1 MQDFFQKNNKND
13 RQLFRAIAQAC
24 DGLVYISE
32 TDAPVQAFS
41 GKPTAA
47 LTREIVLEQTKGKH
61 GDPVEE
67 VSFDAFFDRLTAI
80 KDWYGASE
88 RARAEK
94 FLSLQKLLKENL
106 REPKVFRIGKIR
118 IDIYAVGID
127 KDGYLTGVKTKAVE
141 T

>member
-1 MQDFFQKNNKND
+1 MQDFFQKNNKKG
-13 RQLFRAIAQAC
+13 RALFREIERAS

-41 GKPTAA
+41 GRPTDT
-47 LTREIVLEQTKGKH
+47 LTREIILEQTKGKA

-80 KDWYGASE
+80 KDWFGARE

-106 REPKVFRIGKIR
+106 REPKVFRIGKIQ

-127 KDGYLTGVKTKAVE
+127 KDGYLMGVKTKAVE